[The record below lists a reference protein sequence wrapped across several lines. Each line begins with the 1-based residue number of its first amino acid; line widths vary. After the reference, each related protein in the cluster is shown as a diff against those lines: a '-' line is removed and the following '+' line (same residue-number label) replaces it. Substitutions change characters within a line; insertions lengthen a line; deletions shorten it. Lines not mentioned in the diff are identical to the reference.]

1 MKCRHCRQ
9 TFEPRPD
16 KKGFINECPE
26 CEGQRYRVTEAPSH
40 EGAGPWDKRKMKK
53 KRKKPRPMSA
63 FRRLMREISRK
74 QKLRVPIKISEDT
87 MNKQEFLH
95 FSAKFF
101 ATNLILLWMN
111 HRQWHK
117 VGAESCVPVA
127 SCARRKSSRCRSSW
141 SISRTMCCPKLF
153 SSDSL
158 KLDGVFCAAYR
169 MVCGAE
175 TKLPVVTTHAAIRT
189 NE

>member
-87 MNKQEFLH
+87 MNKQEFLRV
-95 FSAKFF
+95 
-101 ATNLILLWMN
+101 LQREILRHQFDTFVDEPSSMAQGG
-111 HRQWHK
+111 RGI
-117 VGAESCVPVA
+117 VCPGCVA
-127 SCARRKSSRCRSSW
+127 CKRKSSRCRSSW
-141 SISRTMCCPKLF
+141 SISRTMCCPNY
-153 SSDSL
+153 S
-158 KLDGVFCAAYR
+158 A
-169 MVCGAE
+169 
-175 TKLPVVTTHAAIRT
+175 VTVLS
-189 NE
+189 